1 QLHLA
6 SFTEGLMLGT
16 HNHAIHKTGKNKK
29 KMEKSNIRELILVAK
44 DWKPTHKK
52 QIETAS
58 LIADAILKTRTLVN
72 NPPNICSTVTFS
84 KEAEEIAKE
93 NHYILKILEK
103 EDLEK
108 FTKQK
113 ESAAGK
119 ELEVVENSEQE
130 QARGIIEEAIEI
142 VPYHE
147 SKELE
152 KTIQA
157 IENYVHS
164 IDSCIGDNDT
174 GKCDYKLV
182 SGENEIPVK
191 SLSDVLS
198 KVREMGRKGLEIQRY
213 KGLGE
218 MNAEELA
225 ETTMNINTRT
235 LLKVKVED
243 AIKADSIFSTLAGKD
258 VQRRREFIE
267 KHALEVR
274 NLDV

>member
-1 QLHLA
+1 KRKGISLDKFLKLRDK
-6 SFTEGLMLGT
+6 E
-16 HNHAIHKTGKNKK
+16 TGKLPLYK
-29 KMEKSNIRELILVAK
+29 V
-44 DWKPTHKK
+44 THQGK
-52 QIETAS
+52 
-58 LIADAILKTRTLVN
+58 VN
-72 NPPNICSTVTFS
+72 FVYT
-84 KEAEEIAKE
+84 E
-93 NHYILKILEK
+93 

-119 ELEVVENSEQE
+119 ELEVVENSEKE
-130 QARGIIEEAIEI
+130 QASGIREEAIEI

-152 KTIQA
+152 KTIHA

>member
-1 QLHLA
+1 MRDK
-6 SFTEGLMLGT
+6 E
-16 HNHAIHKTGKNKK
+16 TGKLPLYK
-29 KMEKSNIRELILVAK
+29 V
-44 DWKPTHKK
+44 THQGK
-52 QIETAS
+52 
-58 LIADAILKTRTLVN
+58 VN
-72 NPPNICSTVTFS
+72 FVYT
-84 KEAEEIAKE
+84 E
-93 NHYILKILEK
+93 

-119 ELEVVENSEQE
+119 ELEVVENSEKE
-130 QARGIIEEAIEI
+130 QASGIREEAIEI

-174 GKCDYKLV
+174 VKCDYKLV